1 MSIPSSI
8 LNLFN
13 GTYDGVPAAQLKS
26 ANEAHNVEIA
36 LREAG
41 QSFQT
46 KIKKS
51 KKHGRLFIVMLLGEP
66 A

>member
-1 MSIPSSI
+1 MSIPMSI
-8 LNLFN
+8 LNLFDTT
-13 GTYDGVPAAQLKS
+13 GGVTSARFKS

-36 LREAG
+36 LKEAKR
-41 QSFQT
+41 SFQT

-51 KKHGRLFIVMLLGEP
+51 KKHGREFIVTLLED

>member
-8 LNLFN
+8 LNLFSDS
-13 GTYDGVPAAQLKS
+13 YDGFAAAKFKS
-26 ANEAHNVEIA
+26 ANEAHNVEVA
-36 LREAG
+36 LKEAKL
-41 QSFQT
+41 SYQT

-51 KKHGRLFIVMLLGEP
+51 KKSGREFIVMLVSP

>member
-8 LNLFN
+8 LSLFSDS
-13 GTYDGVPAAQLKS
+13 YDGFVAARFKS
-26 ANEAHNVEIA
+26 ANEAHNVEVV
-36 LREAG
+36 LKEAKM
-41 QSFQT
+41 SFQT

-51 KKHGRLFIVMLLGEP
+51 KKNGREFIILLVGV

>member
-8 LNLFN
+8 LSLFSDL
-13 GTYDGVPAAQLKS
+13 YDDFTAARFKS
-26 ANEAHNVEIA
+26 ANEAHNVEVV
-36 LREAG
+36 LKEAKM
-41 QSFQT
+41 SFQT

-51 KKHGRLFIVMLLGEP
+51 KKHGREFIILLVGV